1 VKGYR
6 DPAGEVEK
14 PLGEWN
20 RLELWADGDRVK
32 MQVNG
37 KLVNEGAGA
46 SVTRGK
52 ILFQSEGAEVYIRKA
67 ELTPLR

>member
-1 VKGYR
+1 
-6 DPAGEVEK
+6 
-14 PLGEWN
+14 
-20 RLELWADGDRVK
+20 